1 MKFEVVVQLK
11 PEVLDP
17 EARAITETLQK
28 QGFKEVKKV
37 EVAKKYLLDIEASSE
52 VHALSKVEHIAEEYL
67 ANPVSESYQVKK
79 L

>member
-1 MKFEVVVQLK
+1 MNFEVVVQLK

-28 QGFKEVKKV
+28 QGLSEIKKIV
-37 EVAKKYLLDIEASSE
+37 VAKKYLLDIEASSE
-52 VHALSKVEHIAEEYL
+52 AVGFAKAELVAQEYL
-67 ANPVSESYQVKK
+67 ANPVSESYQVKR

>member
-1 MKFEVVVQLK
+1 MNFEVTVQLK

-17 EARAITETLQK
+17 EARAITETLQR
-28 QGFKEVKKV
+28 QGINEVKKIL
-37 EVAKKYLLDIEASSE
+37 VAKKYLLDIEASNE
-52 VHALSKVEHIAEEYL
+52 AVAFAKAEKIAQEYL

>member
-1 MKFEVVVQLK
+1 MNFEVTVQLK

-17 EARAITETLQK
+17 EARAITETLQR
-28 QGFKEVKKV
+28 QGINEVKKIL
-37 EVAKKYLLDIEASSE
+37 VAKKYLLDIEASNE
-52 VHALSKVEHIAEEYL
+52 AVALAKAEKIAQEYL